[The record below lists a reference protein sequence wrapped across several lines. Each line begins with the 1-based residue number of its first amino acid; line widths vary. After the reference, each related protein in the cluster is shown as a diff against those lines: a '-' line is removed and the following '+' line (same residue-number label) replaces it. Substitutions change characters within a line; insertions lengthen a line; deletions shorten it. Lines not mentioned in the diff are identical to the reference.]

1 MNEQMG
7 ARLIV
12 VETVGS
18 VCWFLMDAS
27 WMFGIPLSAK
37 LFAVFTIFASLLVF
51 RYTERVAS
59 QMLVTAAMAAWASMN
74 VCWMLNDLKIWDGG
88 VTVASA
94 FFAIGAICLGAAV
107 VTAKRSMEPIQS
119 IIARFRRLR
128 VHGSKRNGTDHKK

>member
-1 MNEQMG
+1 MNEKMA

-12 VETVGS
+12 VETIGS

-27 WMFGIPLSAK
+27 WMFGIPSTAM
-37 LFAVFTIFASLLVF
+37 LFAVFTIGASLLVF
-51 RYTERVAS
+51 RYTERLAS

-88 VTVASA
+88 LTVAKV
-94 FFAIGAICLGAAV
+94 FFVLGAICLTSAV
-107 VTAKRSMEPIQS
+107 LTAKRSMEPIQA

-128 VHGSKRNGTDHKK
+128 LSTRKDKTDK